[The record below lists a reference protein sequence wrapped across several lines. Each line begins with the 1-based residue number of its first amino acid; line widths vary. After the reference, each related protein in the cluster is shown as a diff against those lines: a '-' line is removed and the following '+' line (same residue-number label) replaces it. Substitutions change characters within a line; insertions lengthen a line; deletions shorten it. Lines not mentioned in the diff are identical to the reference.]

1 MLYIYRFLI
10 NITYI
15 ISPIIIVFRL
25 FKKKEHPERFK
36 EKLCY
41 FSKFKKKGT
50 LIWFHGAS
58 VGEIQSIIPLIEKF
72 EKKRDIKNILI
83 TSNTLSSSKIIEKLK
98 FKKVIHQFFPI
109 DTNFNS
115 KKFLNYWKPSVVFF
129 IDSEIWPNMII
140 NLSKKKIPII
150 LLNGRITKKTFR
162 RWRNLP
168 KFSNFL
174 FNKINL
180 CFASSNISK
189 NYLKKLGVKNLKL
202 VGNLKFS
209 QSENEKIIK
218 FNNLEK
224 FISSKII
231 WCASSTHYNE
241 EKFCGIVHKK
251 LKEKYK
257 NLLTIIIPR
266 HIERTE
272 LIGEELEKLDLT
284 VHRHNSKEK
293 MHENTDIYIVNSYGQ
308 TKSIYNICRHVFLG
322 GSLINHGGQ
331 NPLEATRYGCNILHG
346 PNIDNFKEIYKY
358 LNKLNVSV
366 KINNTSQFISKLD
379 KLLTKNNSTKKI
391 KAKLTKIGKEI
402 LNNTYNDIDQF
413 LKNEN
418 YKT

>member
-10 NITYI
+10 NITFI
-15 ISPIIIVFRL
+15 LSPIIIILRL
-25 FKKKEHPERFK
+25 FKKKEHPQRFK
-36 EKLCY
+36 EKLCF
-41 FSKFKKKGT
+41 FSKFKKRGK

-72 EKKRDIKNILI
+72 EKKKDTANILI
-83 TSNTLSSSKIIEKLK
+83 TSNTLSSSKVIEKFK

-115 KKFLNYWKPSVVFF
+115 NKFLNYWKPSVVFF
-129 IDSEIWPNMII
+129 IDSEIWPNTIL

-150 LLNGRITKKTFR
+150 ILNGRITKKTFG
-162 RWRNLP
+162 RWKNFP
-168 KFSNFL
+168 EFSNLL
-174 FNKINL
+174 FSKINL
-180 CFASSNISK
+180 CFASSYTSK
-189 NYLKKLGVKNLKL
+189 NYFKKLGVKNLKF

-224 FISSKII
+224 FISSKKI

-241 EKFCGIVHKK
+241 ERLCGIVHKK

-272 LIGEELEKLDLT
+272 LIIEELHKLDLVT
-284 VHRHNSKEK
+284 HKHNSKDK
-293 MHENTDIYIVNSYGQ
+293 IQKKTDIYIVDSYGQ
-308 TKSIYNICRHVFLG
+308 TKSIYNICKNVFLG

-331 NPLEATRYGCNILHG
+331 NPLEATRFGCNILHG

-358 LNKLNVSV
+358 LGDLNVSS
-366 KINNTSQFISKLD
+366 KINNSSQLISKLNKFLSEND
-379 KLLTKNNSTKKI
+379 NSIKI
-391 KAKLTKIGKEI
+391 KIKLTKIGKEI
-402 LNNTYNDIDQF
+402 LNNTYNDIDHF
-413 LKNEN
+413 LNNEN

>member
-1 MLYIYRFLI
+1 MLRIYRFLI

-41 FSKFKKKGT
+41 FSKFKKKGK

-72 EKKRDIKNILI
+72 EKKKDVKNILI
-83 TSNTLSSSKIIEKLK
+83 TSNTLNSSKIIEKFK

-140 NLSKKKIPII
+140 NLSKKNIPII

-162 RWRNLP
+162 RWQNLP
-168 KFSNFL
+168 KLSNFL
-174 FNKINL
+174 FSKINL

-224 FISSKII
+224 FIFSKTI

-272 LIGEELEKLDLT
+272 LIEEELKKLDLII
-284 VHRHNSKEK
+284 HKHKSKEK
-293 MHENTDIYIVNSYGQ
+293 MHENTDIYIVNSYGL

-358 LNKLNVSV
+358 LSKLNVSV

-379 KLLTKNNSTKKI
+379 ELLAKNNNSKKI
-391 KAKLTKIGKEI
+391 KVQLTKIGKEI

>member
-41 FSKFKKKGT
+41 FSKYKKKGR

-72 EKKRDIKNILI
+72 EKKGDIANILI
-83 TSNTLSSSKIIEKLK
+83 TSNTLSSSKIIEKFK

-129 IDSEIWPNMII
+129 IDSEIWPNTII

-150 LLNGRITKKTFR
+150 LLNGRITKKTFK
-162 RWRNLP
+162 RWQNLP

-174 FNKINL
+174 FSKINL
-180 CFASSNISK
+180 CFASSKVSK
-189 NYLKKLGVKNLKL
+189 NYLKKLGVKNLKFF
-202 VGNLKFS
+202 GNLKFS

-224 FISSKII
+224 FISSKKI

-241 EKFCGIVHKK
+241 ERLCGIVHKK

-257 NLLTIIIPR
+257 NLFTIIIPR
-266 HIERTE
+266 HVERTE
-272 LIGEELEKLDLT
+272 LIIEELNKLDLII
-284 VHRHNSKEK
+284 HKHNSKEK
-293 MHENTDIYIVNSYGQ
+293 IHQNTDIYIVNSYGM
-308 TKSIYNICRHVFLG
+308 TKSIYNICKNVFLG
-322 GSLINHGGQ
+322 GSIINHGGQ

-346 PNIDNFKEIYKY
+346 PNIENFKEIYEY
-358 LNKLNVSV
+358 LSKLNLSV
-366 KINNTSQFISKLD
+366 KINNISQLRSKLD
-379 KLLTKNNSTKKI
+379 KFLTKKNNSKKI
-391 KAKLTKIGKEI
+391 KIKLTKVGKEI
-402 LNNTYNDIDQF
+402 LNNTYNDIDRF